1 MLLKSQL
8 DLTSL
13 SLEEKAAQMVM
24 IDIPGLE
31 LSAETRAHLG
41 RHPFNGVIL
50 FAKNVRDRQQV
61 VRLVEDIRAA
71 CAHQPLL
78 TVDQEGGLVDRFRFS
93 DMSLTPGNMAL
104 SATGDTE
111 CTRQAHRI
119 MGAELKALGIDLDF
133 APCLD
138 VNNNPLNPIIGVR
151 SFGEDPHLVAR
162 HGKAAIEGLRE
173 GGVGSTAKH
182 FPGHGDT
189 SLDSHIALPTV
200 TKSREELEAI
210 ELVPFRAAVEAQV
223 DAIMTAHMTFPALD
237 PRPGIP
243 ATLSHP
249 TLTGLLREEM
259 GYQGVIFT
267 DSMAMQAV
275 ADHFGV
281 AEGAVLSVEAGAD
294 VVLAC
299 GTFEDQVTTV
309 QALVDA
315 VRSGRL
321 TEARL
326 DESVRRI
333 FALKSRYHNA
343 PEARPSYD
351 AAAHRK
357 TMQAIVERTITVVR
371 NDLDLVPLRPEQAG
385 KVLVLTPDL
394 LPVTP
399 LGEMESTESLTKHL
413 QLPGL
418 EIEERMYHVAP
429 TGPPAREL
437 IEAAA
442 GAGTVVMA
450 IYARNRLSDL
460 VRELVA
466 GIAGANPRVI
476 LVSLSSPYLL
486 NDVPAVPAYV
496 VSYNYTPLSLTALG
510 QVLCGQLEATGTLPV
525 NL

>member
-8 DLTSL
+8 EVASL

-24 IDIPGLE
+24 IDIPDLE
-31 LSAETRAHLG
+31 LSQETRAHLNA
-41 RHPFNGVIL
+41 HPFNGVIL
-50 FAKNVRDRQQV
+50 FAKNVRDREQV
-61 VRLVEDIRAA
+61 VRLVNDIRSA
-71 CAHQPLL
+71 CGHQPLL
-78 TVDQEGGLVDRFRFS
+78 TVDQEGGLVDRFRFA

-104 SATGDTE
+104 AATGDVE
-111 CTRQAHRI
+111 CTRAAHRI

-200 TKSREELEAI
+200 TKSRAELDAV
-210 ELVPFRAAVEAQV
+210 ELVPFRAAVEAGV
-223 DAIMTAHMTFPALD
+223 DAMMTAHMTFPALD
-237 PRPGIP
+237 DRPGIP
-243 ATLSHP
+243 ATLSYQ

-309 QALVDA
+309 RALVDA

-321 TEARL
+321 SEARL
-326 DESVRRI
+326 DESVARI
-333 FALKSRYHNA
+333 FALKARYHNVPTA
-343 PEARPSYD
+343 FEPGG
-351 AAAHRK
+351 HRAEMK
-357 TMQAIVERTITVVR
+357 AIVERTITLAR
-371 NDLDLVPLRPEQAG
+371 NEGGLVPISGSG

-418 EIEERMYHVAP
+418 EVEERMYHVAP

-437 IEAAA
+437 VEAAA
-442 GAGTVVMA
+442 AAGTVVLA
-450 IYARNRLSDL
+450 VYARNRLSDL
-460 VRELVA
+460 VRELAAAV
-466 GIAGANPRVI
+466 IAANPRTI

-486 NDVPAVPAYV
+486 GDVPSAPAFV
-496 VSYNYTPLSLTALG
+496 VSYNYTPMSLEALG
-510 QVLCGQLEATGTLPV
+510 KVLSGKLEARGQLPV
-525 NL
+525 QLS

>member
-24 IDIPGLE
+24 IDIPDLE
-31 LSAETRAHLG
+31 MGEETRAHL
-41 RHPFNGVIL
+41 RQHPFNGVIL

-78 TVDQEGGLVDRFRFS
+78 TVDQEGGLVDRFRFE

-104 SATGDTE
+104 AATGDIE
-111 CTRQAHRI
+111 CTRAAHRI

-162 HGKAAIEGLRE
+162 HGQAAIEGLRE

-200 TKSREELEAI
+200 AKTREQLEAV
-210 ELVPFRAAVEAQV
+210 ELVPFRAAVEAGV
-223 DAIMTAHMTFPALD
+223 DAMMTAHMTFPALD
-237 PRPGIP
+237 DRPGVP
-243 ATLSHP
+243 ATLSYK

-299 GTFEDQVTTV
+299 GSFEDQVTTV

-321 TEARL
+321 SEERL
-326 DESVRRI
+326 NASVERI
-333 FALKSRYHNA
+333 FALKARYHNA
-343 PEARPSYD
+343 PEASPSYD
-351 AAAHRK
+351 AAAHRQ

-371 NDLDLVPLRPEQAG
+371 NVGGLVPLRAESAG
-385 KVLVLTPDL
+385 QVLVLTPDL

-418 EIEERMYHVAP
+418 KVEERMYHVAP

-437 IEAAA
+437 LEAAA
-442 GAGTVVMA
+442 QAGTVVLA
-450 IYARNRLSDL
+450 VYARNRLSDL
-460 VRELVA
+460 VRELVEGVVA
-466 GIAGANPRVI
+466 ANPRTV

-486 NDVPAVPAYV
+486 NDVPAAPGYV
-496 VSYNYTPLSLTALG
+496 VSYNYTPMSLRALG
-510 QVLCGQLEATGTLPV
+510 QVLCGQLEARGTLPV
-525 NL
+525 GL